1 MTAHFTPGPW
11 RAHLGRVFGSDDRAI
26 AQLPVH
32 QVAAYERQEANE
44 RLIAHAPDLLSALK
58 LLMRDF
64 QAEAES
70 NRGRELRTGELP
82 RAYHVARSIIRGA
95 EGDEV
100 ASEGGGNG

>member
-1 MTAHFTPGPW
+1 
-11 RAHLGRVFGSDDRAI
+11 
-26 AQLPVH
+26 
-32 QVAAYERQEANE
+32 
-44 RLIAHAPDLLSALK
+44 
-58 LLMRDF
+58 MRDF